1 MPCRATRAP
10 GGSLVTSRLV
20 ALVLLLVLV
29 ACFVGCGGG
38 GDPVREAIDDVVKAA
53 GHRDADDVAKR
64 LAPGFHAADGSDREA
79 ALRVVKQYLGAYR
92 SLDVELSKWESVRQG
107 SSARA
112 KFRIRMTGVP
122 IEFGGLGDLVP
133 RSATY
138 DFDVGLA
145 ERDGTWQLVDAG
157 WKDAAAGDSAPSSE

>member
-1 MPCRATRAP
+1 MRAP

-20 ALVLLLVLV
+20 ALVLLVSA
-29 ACFVGCGGG
+29 ACSVGCGGG

-53 GHRDADDVAKR
+53 EDRDADDVAKR
-64 LAPGFHAADGSDREA
+64 LAPGFHGADGTDRDA
-79 ALRVVKQYLGAYR
+79 ALRTVKQYLGAYR

-122 IEFGGLGDLVP
+122 RELGGLGDLVP

-145 ERDGTWQLVDAG
+145 ERDGAWQIVDAS
-157 WKDAAAGDSAPSSE
+157 WNDAASSDSAPSSD